1 MLRYLGMFLLQNDI
15 DQSYLLVE
23 TVLLRRFVDSLPVRA
38 AVIIF
43 FFLKSWKEVKI
54 HKKKRLNRGCLNED
68 FPVWWC
74 K

>member
-1 MLRYLGMFLLQNDI
+1 MNNLDECMLRYLGMFLLQNDI

-43 FFLKSWKEVKI
+43 FFLKS
-54 HKKKRLNRGCLNED
+54 
-68 FPVWWC
+68 
-74 K
+74 